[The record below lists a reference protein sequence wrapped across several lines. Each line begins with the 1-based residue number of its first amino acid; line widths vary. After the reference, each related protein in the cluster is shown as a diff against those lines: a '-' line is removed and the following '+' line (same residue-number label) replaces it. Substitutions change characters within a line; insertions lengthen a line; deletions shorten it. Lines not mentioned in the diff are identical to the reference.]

1 MKLKKLRIL
10 AIFMT
15 FLVITL
21 PIAVT
26 AKVIDA
32 DTSKQTDSI
41 NQELERRFTEPPTGQ
56 DIIGEDIIINIAQYQ
71 PDVIRAGLLED
82 QGVVVYAVLSGI
94 PTNPTV
100 TIPRIRDVDILS
112 YNVITNP
119 PETPVKVGRIAYIPP
134 RGGQISYSNMGYL
147 AVPIMRIPKEA
158 DVPDEITLE
167 VEARVLFDV
176 SSGMGASPTKLVLR
190 QQNSDEWGTTKEDNR
205 YLDIYIQAEEIGSD
219 SVTLNVYDDNLNPIA
234 QGLKIK
240 EGRKSRT
247 LRRDRMYMPGQVF
260 DKFDIY
266 LKDIKNAGDT
276 LDILVIR
283 GGVPEGHTI
292 SPGEAAYHGSNII
305 LEKIDIKQEEVVAYF
320 RGPDGNRKFAKFPR
334 QTVKPQ
340 DKDFNQT
347 IFNQSINIL
356 GNLSQTNLTHI
367 PKGTSLEKYNLA
379 AQQFGSVVSTLAGQ
393 NRAFEYNGQ
402 NTSIGDFQA
411 QYQKA
416 LIQHTKIKDLPAAV
430 REYETL
436 LQIYNSYE
444 PERRQKTIALGIYPS
459 KIKSAI
465 SFLNTLLNSPKEK
478 RMVAQ
483 VEFIEQDGTS
493 VSIVIQGSTLTSYGL
508 SAKTSKAYI
517 RIETPQN
524 NSLKELTLGE
534 GEAIDPNLF
543 SIENSYWEI
552 EDIRED
558 SIILS
563 ATPNNRKITKT
574 IPISNSNGV
583 SLTIGNDSS
592 STTRKIYLDSIEL
605 HKEAHIVVSP
615 NTERAFS
622 AARFNMHLPIEKRAI
637 GLPLFSETI
646 EEEINKTEK
655 LIIKLDK
662 TLEKVGKIHDS
673 WKKFCFGVY
682 AAIASLNFL
691 KAIFSPKGGRAKQ
704 VAADEFWTQHGDECR
719 DLGLT
724 LDECVF
730 EKESEYHTILKNT
743 EDAYKYADGS
753 KYEAELGEF
762 EVTDNNKEELSNL
775 AYLQKRAEQNPQDES
790 AQKEYLASLRATQ
803 DRTDLKDLLNGRKE
817 SELNSTETQKLRRDL
832 VSNRSQRVDTLITS
846 HQGQKDYITQIESAK
861 NLQYRSNFDKVYLG
875 DVVRFGDL
883 DPTEQQQI
891 KAQELADL
899 NASGIQNPQDS
910 INKIT
915 NSTFIYTSP
924 TGKNIYFDVNDP
936 GTESLVD
943 FGTDQYTLS
952 EEPFEYSLPHNPQVT
967 FYRDGP
973 NDGKVHRITIDSVH
987 YAEVEYSTGGR
998 VNTVNIFSRL
1008 NPNEV
1013 IKADETEWM
1022 DGELRDVIKDAEKNR
1037 NNKLATDLKKV
1048 EGCIGQ
1054 INKAKSRGSDLVRC
1068 ATSNKAYKITNDP
1081 VPMGPSC
1088 INYYSPNEC
1097 RLLFNACDPVLCPAS
1112 RCDLGGNWRV
1122 KDDNVVQTGII
1133 GSSILCLHNFGI
1145 PGTDIGPKGG
1155 QVIMPI
1161 CITGIYAGLQNLRT
1175 VLLEYNDCLKRSL
1188 VDGESVGVC
1197 DLIRSYYI
1205 CDILWKEATAIFNL
1219 KDGLLRSVIEKV
1231 RGDEDEGSEYTD
1243 FDASMD
1249 QAVNGLKYFTQG
1261 YAKNTFAQF
1270 SGGSLPEVGGEI
1282 CKSAIFGKMPGMGS
1296 FTEQLL
1302 RPESPPQF
1310 TAILDK
1316 VPYTDIPDRPR
1327 AEYQVYYRIY
1337 AGANEPITFSVY
1349 LKQSGVES
1357 QRLPVIPILQNKR
1370 LPADAFDSETR
1381 NFVAPEGYNQVCVA
1395 YNSPS
1400 YGLREECGFGKTSS
1414 GFAME
1419 YAANRLAQ
1427 MEATEGGI
1435 QMAEQCNPSGSRF
1448 SAAGANHLTNVGR
1461 IAAGGFSSGLLET
1474 GIVRVCSG
1482 VAPGEE
1488 KEWTRVGECWEKE
1501 GKQGRN
1507 LGSCWLHLPSAKS
1520 IVTEYATGQEDWG
1533 KIGEELADL
1542 SDKTISDMAAY
1553 ANNLGIHLGYLT
1565 EEEITKARTLI
1576 VQEKANNNWN
1586 LVAKTYSDLI
1596 NSPIANAALIL
1607 QFRMEL
1613 ADWYRRWGDSLAN
1626 TP

>member
-1 MKLKKLRIL
+1 MNTKKLRLL

-32 DTSKQTDSI
+32 DTSNQADSI
-41 NQELERRFTEPPTGQ
+41 NQELERRLTEPPTGQ

-82 QGVVVYAVLSGI
+82 QGVVVYAVLSGT

-190 QQNSDEWGTTKEDNR
+190 QQSSDEWGTTKEDNR
-205 YLDIYIQAEEIGSD
+205 YLDTYIQAEQIGSD
-219 SVTLNVYDDNLNPIA
+219 SVILNVYDDNMNPIS
-234 QGLKIK
+234 QGLKIQ

-260 DKFDIY
+260 DKFEIY
-266 LKDIKNAGDT
+266 LKDIRNAGDT

-283 GGVPEGHTI
+283 DGVPEGHTI
-292 SPGEAAYHGSNII
+292 SPGEAVYPGSGII
-305 LEKIDIKQEEVVAYF
+305 LEKIDIKQDEIVAYF
-320 RGPDGNRKFAKFPR
+320 RGPEGKGKFAKFPR
-334 QTVKPQ
+334 QIHKPG
-340 DKDFNQT
+340 DKEFNLTLFEESVQG
-347 IFNQSINIL
+347 QPNI
-356 GNLSQTNLTHI
+356 NLTHI
-367 PKGTSLEKYNLA
+367 PQGTSLEKYNLA
-379 AQQFGSVVSTLAGQ
+379 AQQFGAVVSTLAGEK
-393 NRAFEYNGQ
+393 REFEYNNQ
-402 NTSIGDFQA
+402 NTTIGDFQA

-416 LIQHTKIKDLPAAV
+416 LIQHTKIKDIPTAI

-444 PERRQKTIALGIYPS
+444 TERKQKTTVLGITPNTIQKTISL
-459 KIKSAI
+459 
-465 SFLNTLLNSPKEK
+465 LNALLNSPIDK

-483 VEFIEQDGTS
+483 VDFTEQDGSAVS
-493 VSIVIQGSTLTSYGL
+493 VVVQGSTLTSYGL
-508 SAKTSKAYI
+508 SAKTSKANI
-517 RIETPQN
+517 RIKTANKQ
-524 NSLKELTLGE
+524 KDLTLGE
-534 GEAIDPNLF
+534 GDSTTLM
-543 SIENSYWEI
+543 IENSDWEI

-574 IPISNSNGV
+574 ISKSNSNGV
-583 SLTIGNDSS
+583 SISIGSDTQNAR
-592 STTRKIYLDSIEL
+592 TTSKIYLDSVEL
-605 HKEAHIVVSP
+605 HKEAHIIVSP
-615 NTERAFS
+615 NVERAFS

-637 GLPLFSETI
+637 DLPLFSETI

-719 DLGLT
+719 KLGLT

-743 EDAYKYADGS
+743 EDAYKYADSS
-753 KYEAELGEF
+753 KYTGELKDF
-762 EVTDNNKEELSNL
+762 KVDDNNKEELSNL
-775 AYLQKRAEQNPQDES
+775 AYLQKRAEKSPQDDS
-790 AQKEYLASLRATQ
+790 AQKEYLAALRATQ
-803 DRTDLKDLLNGRKE
+803 ERADLQELLNGRKE
-817 SELNSTETQKLRRDL
+817 SELNNTEQQKLRRDL
-832 VSNRSQRVDTLITS
+832 IAKRSERVTALTNS
-846 HQGQKDYITQIESAK
+846 HQGQKDYINQIESAK
-861 NLQYRSNFDKVYLG
+861 NFQYRSTFDKVYMK
-875 DVVRFGDL
+875 DVVKFGDL
-883 DPTEQQQI
+883 NSQEQTQI
-891 KAQELADL
+891 KSQELADL
-899 NASGIQNPQDS
+899 TAQGVQDP
-910 INKIT
+910 NKTVDQIT
-915 NSTFIYTSP
+915 DSTYIYTPP
-924 TGKNIYFDVNDP
+924 TGKNIYFAQN
-936 GTESLVD
+936 TKNAQSLVD
-943 FGTDQYTLS
+943 FGTDQYTLT
-952 EEPFEYSLPHNPQVT
+952 EEPVEYTLPHNPQLT

-998 VNTVNIFSRL
+998 INTVNIFSRL

-1022 DGELRDVIKDAEKNR
+1022 DGELRDVIKDAERNR

-1048 EGCIGQ
+1048 EGCINQ
-1054 INKAKSRGSDLVRC
+1054 INKAKARGSDLVRC
-1068 ATSNKAYKITNDP
+1068 ATSTDAYKITNDP

-1145 PGTDIGPKGG
+1145 PGTDIGATGG
-1155 QVIMPI
+1155 QVVMPI
-1161 CITGIYAGLQNLRT
+1161 CITGIYAGLQNLKT

-1219 KDGLLRSVIEKV
+1219 KNGLLRSVIEKV
-1231 RGDEDEGSEYTD
+1231 RGDEDEGSEYSD

-1249 QAVNGLKYFTQG
+1249 QAINGLKYFTQG

-1270 SGGSLPEVGGEI
+1270 SGGSLPEIGGEI
-1282 CKSAIFGKMPGMGS
+1282 CKSAIFGKMPGIGS
-1296 FTEQLL
+1296 FTEQLM

-1349 LKQSGVES
+1349 LKHSGIES
-1357 QRLPVIPILQNKR
+1357 QRLPVVPILQNKR
-1370 LPADAFDSETR
+1370 LPPDAFDSETR
-1381 NFVAPEGYNQVCVA
+1381 NFVAPDGYDQVCVA
-1395 YNSPS
+1395 YNSPNF
-1400 YGLREECGFGKTSS
+1400 GLREECGFGKTSS

-1419 YAANRLAQ
+1419 YAANRLAM

-1435 QMAEQCNPSGSRF
+1435 QTAEQCNPSGSRF
-1448 SAAGANHLTNVGR
+1448 SAAGANPLTNVGR
-1461 IAAGGFSSGLLET
+1461 VAVGGFSSGLLET

-1488 KEWTRVGECWEKE
+1488 NEWSRVGECWEKE

-1507 LGSCWLHLPSAKS
+1507 LGSCWLHIPSAKS

-1533 KIGEELADL
+1533 ELAGEIGDL
-1542 SDKTISDMAAY
+1542 SDKTISDMADY

-1565 EEEITKARTLI
+1565 PEEIQKARALI
-1576 VQEKANNNWN
+1576 VQEKRTRNWN
-1586 LVAKTYSDLI
+1586 VVAKTYSDLI
-1596 NSPIANAALIL
+1596 NSPLANAALIL

-1613 ADWYRRWGDSLAN
+1613 ADWYRQWGDSLEK
-1626 TP
+1626 PP

>member
-1 MKLKKLRIL
+1 
-10 AIFMT
+10 
-15 FLVITL
+15 
-21 PIAVT
+21 
-26 AKVIDA
+26 
-32 DTSKQTDSI
+32 
-41 NQELERRFTEPPTGQ
+41 
-56 DIIGEDIIINIAQYQ
+56 
-71 PDVIRAGLLED
+71 
-82 QGVVVYAVLSGI
+82 
-94 PTNPTV
+94 
-100 TIPRIRDVDILS
+100 
-112 YNVITNP
+112 
-119 PETPVKVGRIAYIPP
+119 
-134 RGGQISYSNMGYL
+134 
-147 AVPIMRIPKEA
+147 
-158 DVPDEITLE
+158 
-167 VEARVLFDV
+167 
-176 SSGMGASPTKLVLR
+176 
-190 QQNSDEWGTTKEDNR
+190 
-205 YLDIYIQAEEIGSD
+205 
-219 SVTLNVYDDNLNPIA
+219 
-234 QGLKIK
+234 
-240 EGRKSRT
+240 
-247 LRRDRMYMPGQVF
+247 
-260 DKFDIY
+260 
-266 LKDIKNAGDT
+266 
-276 LDILVIR
+276 
-283 GGVPEGHTI
+283 
-292 SPGEAAYHGSNII
+292 
-305 LEKIDIKQEEVVAYF
+305 
-320 RGPDGNRKFAKFPR
+320 
-334 QTVKPQ
+334 
-340 DKDFNQT
+340 
-347 IFNQSINIL
+347 
-356 GNLSQTNLTHI
+356 
-367 PKGTSLEKYNLA
+367 
-379 AQQFGSVVSTLAGQ
+379 
-393 NRAFEYNGQ
+393 
-402 NTSIGDFQA
+402 
-411 QYQKA
+411 
-416 LIQHTKIKDLPAAV
+416 
-430 REYETL
+430 
-436 LQIYNSYE
+436 
-444 PERRQKTIALGIYPS
+444 
-459 KIKSAI
+459 
-465 SFLNTLLNSPKEK
+465 
-478 RMVAQ
+478 
-483 VEFIEQDGTS
+483 
-493 VSIVIQGSTLTSYGL
+493 
-508 SAKTSKAYI
+508 
-517 RIETPQN
+517 
-524 NSLKELTLGE
+524 
-534 GEAIDPNLF
+534 
-543 SIENSYWEI
+543 
-552 EDIRED
+552 
-558 SIILS
+558 
-563 ATPNNRKITKT
+563 
-574 IPISNSNGV
+574 
-583 SLTIGNDSS
+583 
-592 STTRKIYLDSIEL
+592 
-605 HKEAHIVVSP
+605 
-615 NTERAFS
+615 
-622 AARFNMHLPIEKRAI
+622 
-637 GLPLFSETI
+637 
-646 EEEINKTEK
+646 
-655 LIIKLDK
+655 
-662 TLEKVGKIHDS
+662 
-673 WKKFCFGVY
+673 
-682 AAIASLNFL
+682 
-691 KAIFSPKGGRAKQ
+691 
-704 VAADEFWTQHGDECR
+704 
-719 DLGLT
+719 
-724 LDECVF
+724 
-730 EKESEYHTILKNT
+730 
-743 EDAYKYADGS
+743 
-753 KYEAELGEF
+753 
-762 EVTDNNKEELSNL
+762 
-775 AYLQKRAEQNPQDES
+775 
-790 AQKEYLASLRATQ
+790 
-803 DRTDLKDLLNGRKE
+803 
-817 SELNSTETQKLRRDL
+817 
-832 VSNRSQRVDTLITS
+832 
-846 HQGQKDYITQIESAK
+846 
-861 NLQYRSNFDKVYLG
+861 
-875 DVVRFGDL
+875 
-883 DPTEQQQI
+883 
-891 KAQELADL
+891 
-899 NASGIQNPQDS
+899 
-910 INKIT
+910 
-915 NSTFIYTSP
+915 
-924 TGKNIYFDVNDP
+924 
-936 GTESLVD
+936 
-943 FGTDQYTLS
+943 
-952 EEPFEYSLPHNPQVT
+952 
-967 FYRDGP
+967 
-973 NDGKVHRITIDSVH
+973 
-987 YAEVEYSTGGR
+987 
-998 VNTVNIFSRL
+998 
-1008 NPNEV
+1008 
-1013 IKADETEWM
+1013 M

-1435 QMAEQCNPSGSRF
+1435 QTAEQCNPSGSRF